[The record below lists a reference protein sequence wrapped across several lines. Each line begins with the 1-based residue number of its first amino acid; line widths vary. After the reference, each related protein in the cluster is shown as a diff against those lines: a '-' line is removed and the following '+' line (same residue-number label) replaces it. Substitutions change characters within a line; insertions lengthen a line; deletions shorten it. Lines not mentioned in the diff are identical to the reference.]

1 VKKRENVRKRLKNE
15 KTWKKENV
23 EKRRTRTKKEEREK
37 RNMWL
42 IVTAS
47 NSNGALGGQRVNR
60 RNIAAAS
67 I

>member
-1 VKKRENVRKRLKNE
+1 VE
-15 KTWKKENV
+15 KGERRKKENEN
-23 EKRRTRTKKEEREK
+23 EKRRTKEEEREK